1 MERIVIDEKLHERLL
16 ALKSS
21 AELVDREGHLI
32 AVVHP
37 RFDPTLY
44 EMIGPEI
51 TEEEL
56 DRRANSDG
64 PWHTT
69 QEVLARLRKR
79 A

>member
-1 MERIVIDEKLHERLL
+1 MERIVIDERLHEKLL

-21 AELVDREGHLI
+21 AELVDPQGHLI

-37 RFDPTLY
+37 RFDPALH
-44 EMIGPEI
+44 EMIGPEVS
-51 TEEEL
+51 EEEL
-56 DRRANSDG
+56 DRRAHSDG

-69 QEVLARLRKR
+69 EEVLARLRKL

>member
-1 MERIVIDEKLHERLL
+1 MERIVIDERLPEKLLTL
-16 ALKSS
+16 NSS
-21 AELVDREGHLI
+21 AELIDPQGHLI

-37 RFDPTLY
+37 RIDSSLY
-44 EMIGPEI
+44 EMVGPEVSD
-51 TEEEL
+51 EEL

-69 QEVLARLRKR
+69 EEVLARLRKL

>member
-1 MERIVIDEKLHERLL
+1 MDRIVIDANLPEKLKHLTN
-16 ALKSS
+16 S
-21 AELVDREGHLI
+21 AELVDEQGHLI

-37 RFDPTLY
+37 RFDPALY
-44 EMIGPEI
+44 EIVGE
-51 TEEEL
+51 EVSQEEL

-69 QEVLARLRKR
+69 EEVIARLRKL